1 MAYHGRPGVKKGGL
15 RGSRNDG
22 GHSFAGGALT
32 YAKTGIL
39 TAYGRGAS
47 HLRGGFRL
55 GFSERWRQ
63 LKEDLDAMEKHT
75 GDVRMEVVRAVR
87 CSPEE
92 LGERLGISAEGAK
105 ELKDMVEFWHVK
117 GLV

>member
-1 MAYHGRPGVKKGGL
+1 MAYHGRPGVKKSGL
-15 RGSRNDG
+15 RGSRRG
-22 GHSFAGGALT
+22 AGPSFSAGALT
-32 YAKTGIL
+32 HARGVL
-39 TAYGRGAS
+39 TAYGLGAG
-47 HLRGGFRL
+47 HLGGGLRL

-63 LKEDLDAMEKHT
+63 LKEDLDAKEKHT

-92 LGERLGISAEGAK
+92 LGKRLGISADGAK

>member
-1 MAYHGRPGVKKGGL
+1 MAYQGRPGAKKGGPG
-15 RGSRNDG
+15 GSRCDG
-22 GHSFAGGALT
+22 RPSPAGGAL
-32 YAKTGIL
+32 AHAREGAL
-39 TAYGRGAS
+39 TAYGRGTS
-47 HLRGGFRL
+47 RLRGGLRL
-55 GFSERWRQ
+55 GLSERWRR

-75 GDVRMEVVRAVR
+75 GDVRMEVVRAVG

-105 ELKDMVEFWHVK
+105 ELKEMVEFWHVK